1 MTLHDHAGH
10 RLTIGH
16 PHAQPHRTVLWC
28 DTCDQAV
35 LPPESSARGCASEQ
49 FAEDEQPTQDRG
61 RCLVLDADQFGALL
75 LSGATMLSD
84 GTWLSASTPLVHHV
98 SVEDVRRHAI
108 SPGCTPAHLDQA
120 LPLIQSYLVPNCRWQ
135 DAVKHA
141 LEDDLLEIRAETGS
155 ASPFR
160 LDPP

>member
-16 PHAQPHRTVLWC
+16 PHSQRHRTVLWC

-35 LPPESSARGCASEQ
+35 LPPELSAQACASEHVRDHQ
-49 FAEDEQPTQDRG
+49 FDI
-61 RCLVLDADQFGALL
+61 L
-75 LSGATMLSD
+75 
-84 GTWLSASTPLVHHV
+84 
-98 SVEDVRRHAI
+98 
-108 SPGCTPAHLDQA
+108 
-120 LPLIQSYLVPNCRWQ
+120 
-135 DAVKHA
+135 
-141 LEDDLLEIRAETGS
+141 AETSG